1 MPFRKNIWNYLS
13 QREREEVYKFAETY
27 RDFLSRARTER
38 ETVNYIRSRAL
49 ERGFV
54 DGFSEAGDRM
64 LFVERDRLAALYV
77 RGKESALSG
86 FRIVASHTDAP
97 RLDLK
102 PVPLYED
109 SGYALLDT
117 QYYGGVKYYQWFS
130 LPLAI
135 HGVVVLS
142 DGSRKY
148 IVIGEDESEPV
159 FVIPDL
165 EPHLDRKAQRDKKLY
180 EALPGEKMDIIFS
193 SVPLDGEKEK
203 AVKKYALRL
212 LKEKY
217 GIGEEDFV
225 SADIEIV
232 PAIKPRDVGLDGAL
246 IGGYAQDDRICVFT
260 SLMAALDMGKPDKP
274 ALVLFV
280 DKEEI
285 GSEGNTSAQSAF
297 IKKVVRRIL
306 EVEGTLSLYSVEEAL
321 YNSEALSADVTS
333 ALNPLWKEV
342 HDEKNAAKLHHGIV
356 LTKYTGRGGKYVA
369 SEASA
374 EFVGRVRTL
383 FEENGIY
390 WQPDVLGRVDEGGGG
405 TIAMFLARYGMEVL
419 DAGPALLAM
428 HSPFEISSKA
438 DLYMAYRAYKIFME
452 KK

>member
-1 MPFRKNIWNYLS
+1 MPFKKNIWNYLG
-13 QREREEVYKFAETY
+13 EEEKRKVEEFANLY
-27 RDFLSRARTER
+27 RDFLSRAKTER
-38 ETVNYIRSRAL
+38 EVVNYIKSRAL
-49 ERGFV
+49 EKGFV
-54 DGFSEAGDRM
+54 DGFSESGDR
-64 LFVERDRLAALYV
+64 LFFTEREKLAALYI
-77 RGKESALSG
+77 RGQESALSG
-86 FRIVASHTDAP
+86 FRIVASHTDVP

-109 SGYALLDT
+109 AGFALLDT
-117 QYYGGVKYYQWFS
+117 QYYGGIKSYQWFS

-142 DGSRKY
+142 DGSRKH
-148 IVIGEDESEPV
+148 IVIGEDESDPV

-165 EPHLDRKAQRDKKLY
+165 EPHLDRRQREKKMG
-180 EALPGEKMDIIFS
+180 EALPAEKMDIIFS
-193 SVPLDGEKEK
+193 SIPLDGEKEQ

-212 LKEKY
+212 LEEKY
-217 GIGEEDFV
+217 GIKEEDFV
-225 SADIEIV
+225 SADIEVV
-232 PAIKPRDVGLDGAL
+232 PAIKAKEVGLDRAL
-246 IGGYAQDDRICVFT
+246 LGGYGQDDRICVFT
-260 SLMAALDMGKPDKP
+260 SLMAALDMDKPVKP

-297 IKKVVRRIL
+297 MVKVVRRIL
-306 EVEGTLSLYSVEEAL
+306 EVEGALAPYMVEEAL

-333 ALNPLWKEV
+333 AYNPLWKEV
-342 HDEKNAAKLHHGIV
+342 HDEKNAAKLHHGIAI
-356 LTKYTGRGGKYVA
+356 TKYTGRGGKYVA

-374 EFVGRVRTL
+374 EFVGRVRRL
-383 FEENGIY
+383 FDDNGIF
-390 WQPDVLGRVDEGGGG
+390 WQPEVIGRVDEGGGG
-405 TIAMFLARYGMEVL
+405 TIAMFLARYGMDVL

-438 DLYMAYRAYKIFME
+438 DLYMTYRAYKIFME

>member
-1 MPFRKNIWNYLS
+1 MPFKKNIWSHLS
-13 QREREEVYKFAETY
+13 EKDREEVYKFAEVY
-27 RDFLSRARTER
+27 RDFLSRAKTER
-38 ETVNYIRSRAL
+38 ETVNYIKSRAL
-49 ERGFV
+49 EKGFV
-54 DGFSEAGDRM
+54 DGFSESGDR
-64 LFVERDRLAALYV
+64 LFFTERDKLAALYV
-77 RGKESALSG
+77 RGKESALAG

-109 SGYALLDT
+109 AGYALLDT
-117 QYYGGVKYYQWFS
+117 QYYGGVKAYQWFS

-135 HGVVVLS
+135 HGVVVLA
-142 DGSRKY
+142 DGSRKH
-148 IVIGEDESEPV
+148 IVIGEDESDPV

-165 EPHLDRKAQRDKKLY
+165 EPHLDRKVQREKKIG
-180 EALPGEKMDIIFS
+180 EALPAEKMDIIFS
-193 SVPLDGEKEK
+193 SIPLDGEKEQ

-212 LKEKY
+212 LEEKY
-217 GIGEEDFV
+217 GIKEEDFV
-225 SADIEIV
+225 SADIEVV

-260 SLMAALDMGKPDKP
+260 SLMAGIELENPVKP

-297 IKKVVRRIL
+297 LMKVVRRIL
-306 EVEGTLSLYSVEEAL
+306 EVEGALGPYAVEEAL

-333 ALNPLWKEV
+333 AFNPIWKEV
-342 HDEKNAAKLHHGIV
+342 HDEKNAAKLHYGIAI
-356 LTKYTGRGGKYVA
+356 TKYTGRGGKYVA

-374 EFVGRVRTL
+374 EFVGRVRRL
-383 FEENGIY
+383 FDENGIY
-390 WQPDVLGRVDEGGGG
+390 WQPDVLGKVDEGGGG
-405 TIAMFLARYGMEVL
+405 TIAMFLARYGMDVL
-419 DAGPALLAM
+419 DAGPSLLAM

-438 DLYMAYRAYKIFME
+438 DLYMTYRAYKIFME

>member
-1 MPFRKNIWNYLS
+1 MPFRKNIWAHLS
-13 QREREEVYKFAETY
+13 GREREEVYKFAEVY

-38 ETVNYIRSRAL
+38 ETVNYIKSRAL

-54 DGFSEAGDRM
+54 DGFSESGDRL

-77 RGKESALSG
+77 KGKESALSG

-135 HGVVVLS
+135 HGVVVLA
-142 DGSRKY
+142 DGSRKH
-148 IVIGEDESEPV
+148 IVIGEDESDPV

-165 EPHLDRKAQRDKKLY
+165 EPHLDRKAQRDKKIR

-193 SVPLDGEKEK
+193 SIPLDGEKEQ

-212 LKEKY
+212 LEEKY
-217 GIGEEDFV
+217 GIKEEDFV
-225 SADIEIV
+225 SADIEVV

-260 SLMAALDMGKPDKP
+260 SLMAALELENPDKP

-306 EVEGTLSLYSVEEAL
+306 EIEGTLAPYAVEEAL

-342 HDEKNAAKLHHGIV
+342 HDEKNAAKLHHGIA
-356 LTKYTGRGGKYVA
+356 LTKYTGSGGKYVA

-374 EFVGRVRTL
+374 EFVGRVRRL

-390 WQPDVLGRVDEGGGG
+390 WQPDVLGKVDEGGGG
-405 TIAMFLARYGMEVL
+405 TIAMFLARHGMDVL

>member
-1 MPFRKNIWNYLS
+1 MPFKKNIWSHLS
-13 QREREEVYKFAETY
+13 GKDREEVYKFAEIY
-27 RDFLSRARTER
+27 KDFLSRAKTER
-38 ETVNYIRSRAL
+38 ETVNYIKSRAL
-49 ERGFV
+49 EKGFV
-54 DGFSEAGDRM
+54 DGFSESGDRL
-64 LFVERDRLAALYV
+64 LFVERDRLAAMYI

-117 QYYGGVKYYQWFS
+117 QYYGGIKHYQWFS

-142 DGSRKY
+142 DGSRKAF
-148 IVIGEDESEPV
+148 VIGEDESEPV

-165 EPHLDRKAQRDKKLY
+165 EPHLDRKVQREKKMG

-193 SVPLDGEKEK
+193 SIPLDGEKER

-212 LKEKY
+212 LEERY
-217 GIGEEDFV
+217 GIGEEDLV

-232 PAIKPRDVGLDGAL
+232 PAVSPRDVGLDGAL

-260 SLMAALDMGKPDKP
+260 SLMAALEVENPDR
-274 ALVLFV
+274 AVLVLFV

-297 IKKVVRRIL
+297 IERVVRRIL
-306 EVEGTLSLYSVEEAL
+306 EVEGVLAPYSVEEAL
-321 YNSEALSADVTS
+321 YKSEALSADVTS

-342 HDEKNAAKLHHGIV
+342 HDEKNAARLHHGIA

-374 EFVGRVRTL
+374 EFVGRVRRL
-383 FEENGIY
+383 FDENGIY
-390 WQPDVLGRVDEGGGG
+390 WQPDVLGKVDEGGGG
-405 TIAMFLARYGMEVL
+405 TIAMFLARYGMDVL

-428 HSPFEISSKA
+428 HSPFEISSKV
-438 DLYMAYRAYKIFME
+438 DLYMAFRAYKIFME